1 MFVAR
6 TSSTNR
12 KDHIMQQALM
22 LFREKGYKAST
33 MRDLAQRVGM
43 EAASL
48 YNHIKSK
55 EELLTEVCFRIG
67 DLYISQLEQI
77 EQMQA
82 GYIEKLRALIG
93 LHVAVVAEHMEA
105 AEIANHEFR
114 HLSKTHLTRYLEMRR
129 VYEARIE
136 KLISEGIEKGE
147 LAPVNP
153 AMAMYT
159 ILSALR
165 WIGLWYKNNQNF
177 NASVVE
183 KNLCAVLLQGLE
195 NKANS

>member
-1 MFVAR
+1 
-6 TSSTNR
+6 
-12 KDHIMQQALM
+12 
-22 LFREKGYKAST
+22 

-55 EELLTEVCFRIG
+55 EDLLTEVCFMIG
-67 DLYISQLEQI
+67 NLYMSQLEQI
-77 EQMQA
+77 EQMEA
-82 GYIEKLRALIG
+82 GSVEKLKALIG

-114 HLSKTHLTRYLEMRR
+114 HLSKAHLGRYLEMRR

-136 KLISEGIEKGE
+136 KLISEGIAKGE

-153 AMAMYT
+153 AMAKYT

-177 NASVVE
+177 NAAVVE
-183 KNLCAVLLQGLE
+183 ANLCDILLGGLQQ
-195 NKANS
+195 NKNNS